1 MGNPGPGLT
10 AVLWDVDGTLAETEF
25 DGHRVAF
32 NHAFAAAGLQGR
44 WDRAT
49 YRRWLAITGGR
60 ERMAAWLLEQEGQLP
75 SPGRL
80 DALVRA
86 KQDAY
91 LSLVQ
96 AGGLSLRQG
105 VARLIAE
112 LAAAGVRQAIVTT
125 SSHRA
130 VQALAEGVL
139 GDLANAFE
147 FWVCGEDVERKK
159 PDPEAYLLA
168 LDRLAAPRRQVLAV
182 EDSAPGLAA
191 ARAAGLTTLVTLS
204 SLSAAEPAACFA
216 AAAAVVQDLGDGS
229 GPLPLV
235 AGPACGEGVVTLS
248 YLQRLLSP

>member
-1 MGNPGPGLT
+1 MGKPGPGLA

-32 NHAFAAAGLQGR
+32 NQAFAAAGMQGR
-44 WDRAT
+44 WDRAG

-60 ERMAAWLLEQEGQLP
+60 ERMAAWLLEQEGQP
-75 SPGRL
+75 PASGRL

-96 AGGLSLRQG
+96 AGGLSLRPG

-112 LAAAGVRQAIVTT
+112 LAEAGVRQAIVTT
-125 SSHRA
+125 SSRRA

-139 GDLANAFE
+139 GDLAAAFE
-147 FWVCGEDVERKK
+147 FWVCGEDVQRKK
-159 PDPEAYLLA
+159 PDPEAYLQA
-168 LDRLAAPRRQVLAV
+168 LDRLAVPCQEVLAV
-182 EDSAPGLAA
+182 EDSSPGLAA
-191 ARAAGLTTLVTLS
+191 ARAAGLTTRVTLS
-204 SLSAAEPAACFA
+204 TLSAAEPAAGFA
-216 AAAAVVQDLGDGS
+216 AAAAVLPDLG
-229 GPLPLV
+229 PP
-235 AGPACGEGVVTLS
+235 CGEGAVTLS